1 VIEKLSLP
9 ADARVGALSGGL
21 RKRVALAQALAA
33 DPEVLLLDEPTNHL
47 DVEAIEW
54 LQALLKDHS
63 GAIVLVTH
71 DRRFLDEVATRVVE
85 LDRGVLASFPGTY
98 SEYRRRKDE
107 MLDSEAA
114 ASARFDKL
122 LAQEEVWIR
131 KGIEARRTRNEGRVQ
146 RLERLR
152 RERAMRRDS
161 AGQVRFAVGEGERS
175 GQMVLELDRVTKS
188 FGVAPVIRD
197 FSTRILR
204 GDKIGLVGPNGSGKS
219 TLLRLMLGELEPD
232 SGKVR
237 RGTRVEIAY
246 YDQLRS
252 QLDENATL
260 VDTISQGAEYIEIG
274 GARKHVMSYLGDFMF
289 PPERARAK
297 VSALSGGERN
307 RLLLARLFSRPAN
320 VLVLDEPTND
330 LDIETLE
337 LLESLLQDYAG
348 TLFLVSHD
356 RAFLDNVVTQ
366 VIAFEGGG
374 VLREYVGGYSD
385 WQRQRAAS
393 EAKGRDTKRVTAK
406 SAAVREKP
414 KSARLSYKET
424 RELETLPARIEALER
439 EQAAITSDL
448 AQGAV
453 YRDQPERVQA
463 LNQRYSAIE
472 AELMES
478 LARWE
483 ALESRQKLTSG

>member
-1 VIEKLSLP
+1 MS
-9 ADARVGALSGGL
+9 RS
-21 RKRVALAQALAA
+21 
-33 DPEVLLLDEPTNHL
+33 LLLSCERVSKAFGARSLFDDLTFGLFEG
-47 DVEAIEW
+47 D
-54 LQALLKDHS
+54 QA
-63 GAIVLVTH
+63 
-71 DRRFLDEVATRVVE
+71 
-85 LDRGVLASFPGTY
+85 
-98 SEYRRRKDE
+98 
-107 MLDSEAA
+107 
-114 ASARFDKL
+114 
-122 LAQEEVWIR
+122 
-131 KGIEARRTRNEGRVQ
+131 
-146 RLERLR
+146 
-152 RERAMRRDS
+152 
-161 AGQVRFAVGEGERS
+161 
-175 GQMVLELDRVTKS
+175 
-188 FGVAPVIRD
+188 
-197 FSTRILR
+197 
-204 GDKIGLVGPNGSGKS
+204 GLVGPNGSGKS

-232 SGKVR
+232 SGRVR
-237 RGTRVEIAY
+237 RGTRLEIAY

-252 QLDENATL
+252 QLDEDSTL

-274 GARKHVMSYLGDFMF
+274 GARKHVMSYLGDFLF

-356 RAFLDNVVTQ
+356 RAFLDNIVTQ

-393 EAKGRDTKRVTAK
+393 EAQRRATKREPAK
-406 SAAVREKP
+406 AAAVREKP
-414 KSARLSYKET
+414 KSTRLTYKET

-439 EQAAITSDL
+439 EQAAITDDL
-448 AQGAV
+448 ARGDV

-463 LNQRYSAIE
+463 LNERYGAIE

-483 ALESRQKLTSG
+483 ALEARQKLTSG